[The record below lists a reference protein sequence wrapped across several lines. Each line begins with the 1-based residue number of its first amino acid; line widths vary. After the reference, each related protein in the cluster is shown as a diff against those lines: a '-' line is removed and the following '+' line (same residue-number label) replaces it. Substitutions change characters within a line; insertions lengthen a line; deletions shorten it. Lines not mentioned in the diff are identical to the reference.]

1 MSPVKKYPKREAP
14 GGKDRPHGSR
24 HRSDTTNTPLL
35 PPENL
40 RSEGQVPEATFL
52 HPQPIPDH
60 PNRSRIRPL
69 HRSRNPFGGNRAEH
83 PRLPSPN
90 RKQKKKKMKKMVMMM
105 VMVNRK
111 RRQRR

>member
-35 PPENL
+35 SPAPL
-40 RSEGQVPEATFL
+40 RSEGQVPEAIFL
-52 HPQPIPDH
+52 HPQPIPEH

-69 HRSRNPFGGNRAEH
+69 HRSRNPFGATARNIHGF
-83 PRLPSPN
+83 PPQN
-90 RKQKKKKMKKMVMMM
+90 RKQKKKKKMMM
-105 VMVNRK
+105 MMNRRK
-111 RRQRR
+111 RRRR